1 MKKLHRQ
8 FGGVLVTTIVIL
20 VIVVS
25 LTGVAVSI
33 TTHQGRMSRSS
44 IEHSRRMAVVDSQM
58 ERLYFD
64 WKALMASMP
73 LGQKP
78 TDVQLAALQTT
89 LPSSAAAVHPGF
101 ASLNGEF
108 LASLDGLDV
117 YKIEEVDIYGGVV
130 PSGTYSVSTGP
141 LPGFEGFFSVNHTYR
156 AVIGFRGNTFGGTT
170 PTTLL
175 ERTFIRSEA
184 PVFQAGIYYEDDME
198 LHPGDSMYM
207 SGPVMSNHRIY
218 ASVLSGKT
226 LTFGSSVMANKA
238 PNDPVPGITYNN
250 RNPSD
255 AGYVEGLPPG
265 SIYSSSYYESP
276 TYLVGK
282 ARQLSLKDRLE
293 PAGRELRDEF
303 DSADANPNNDG
314 FRELIEKPDGAAYDP
329 TPIANARLYSQATLR
344 LSVTMSGGSPVV
356 NATGYNG
363 ATLPAS
369 VVTKIREAVGART
382 TVYDK
387 REGATVSVTP
397 LNVGKLI
404 EAEQLMRSLTGSSTS
419 LTSVLY
425 LSDDSAATG
434 DKWAFR
440 LENASKLPS
449 YQEAANAPSSQR
461 GFTVATAGGI
471 YLKGDYNTDT
481 SSEMVPAS
489 VMADAVMFLSNNWD
503 DARAANP
510 INGVDDGAGGIVAD
524 SARVAT
530 ETTYRAAIMAG
541 TIPSGYDPTPGA
553 PSSGDEYGPGGGAHN
568 FPRMLEKWT
577 GVNMNFKGS
586 MVQLFNSKMFT
597 GQWQTGD
604 VYHPPVR
611 NWSANENFV
620 KRPSPGLFAFSMY
633 SRGPWKRL

>member
-1 MKKLHRQ
+1 
-8 FGGVLVTTIVIL
+8 
-20 VIVVS
+20 
-25 LTGVAVSI
+25 
-33 TTHQGRMSRSS
+33 
-44 IEHSRRMAVVDSQM
+44 
-58 ERLYFD
+58 
-64 WKALMASMP
+64 
-73 LGQKP
+73 
-78 TDVQLAALQTT
+78 
-89 LPSSAAAVHPGF
+89 
-101 ASLNGEF
+101 
-108 LASLDGLDV
+108 
-117 YKIEEVDIYGGVV
+117 
-130 PSGTYSVSTGP
+130 
-141 LPGFEGFFSVNHTYR
+141 
-156 AVIGFRGNTFGGTT
+156 
-170 PTTLL
+170 
-175 ERTFIRSEA
+175 
-184 PVFQAGIYYEDDME
+184 
-198 LHPGDSMYM
+198 
-207 SGPVMSNHRIY
+207 
-218 ASVLSGKT
+218 
-226 LTFGSSVMANKA
+226 
-238 PNDPVPGITYNN
+238 
-250 RNPSD
+250 
-255 AGYVEGLPPG
+255 
-265 SIYSSSYYESP
+265 
-276 TYLVGK
+276 
-282 ARQLSLKDRLE
+282 
-293 PAGRELRDEF
+293 
-303 DSADANPNNDG
+303 
-314 FRELIEKPDGAAYDP
+314 
-329 TPIANARLYSQATLR
+329 
-344 LSVTMSGGSPVV
+344 VV